1 LNGIIRFSLNN
12 KFALWIMTFIVVA
25 AGLYAG
31 LTMKQETIPDINVPV
46 ISVVTVYPGAAPD
59 EVAERVTRPIE
70 QRLRNLGG
78 IDTITSRSAENFSA
92 VFIQYEYEKD
102 MDEALEEAREA
113 VGSVSLPEGAS
124 EPALNRISFNA
135 IPVLVFSVNSETL
148 SLEELTALI
157 EEELRP
163 SLEGL
168 EGVSDVQITGQYIRE
183 VVLTWKEDK
192 LAEYG
197 LGKDTVEGIIKG
209 SALKAPL
216 GLFEMED
223 TQKNIVVD
231 GGVRSL
237 EDLRNLAI
245 PIIPSG
251 GGAAAGNAAGMG
263 GAMGGATGI
272 GGAAGMGDA
281 AGMGGAMGGAAGMGG
296 VPGMAPTE
304 GMDAAAGTGGAMGD
318 AAGMGNAA
326 GMGGAMGDA
335 AGMGGAPGMAPTEG
349 MDAAAGADAAG
360 ADMLAALMSGGL
372 PTVPLSELADIE
384 LVGRAETI
392 SRTNGKEA
400 IAVQIIKAPDANTV
414 EVVNLVKEE
423 LDAFKADR
431 EGIDIITMLDMGEP
445 IEQSVAT
452 MLEKALFGAIFAII
466 IILLFLRNVRS
477 TLIAVISIPLSLLIG
492 ILLLKLN
499 NITLN
504 MMTLGAMTVAI
515 GRVVDDSIV
524 VIENIYRRM
533 SLKGEQLK
541 GKALILSA
549 TKEMFIPIMSSTIVT
564 IAVFVPLGLVSGMV
578 GELFLPF
585 ALTMVYSLLASLL
598 VAITIVPMLA
608 HMLFR
613 RGLPEGKHTEG
624 PGRLAKAYQGGL
636 RRALSHKIVTFSIAV
651 ALLGVSVY
659 LFQFVGT
666 SFLPEE
672 EQKYAML
679 TYSPAPGELQD
690 DVYDKALK
698 AEEYLMSRADVTDV
712 TFGIGS
718 RGENAGMMG
727 FGSDRDALF
736 YVMFDDDTE
745 NFEEVKEQVLADV
758 QAKAAGEGE
767 WGMLDMSG
775 SFGAGGFSMYV
786 FGDSYEEVKDAAE
799 KIKAV
804 MEQDPNFKDIETGLE
819 ETYDQYT
826 LLANQEQLGRY
837 GLTTANIMLA
847 LAPARERPVLTTV
860 GEGGEI
866 YNVYVQTE
874 TRGYDTIDDLTGV
887 SLASPLGFE
896 VPIRDVVTVESG
908 ESPNTINLLD
918 GRMYTEITAEVTTKD
933 VGAATSELKKKLEEL
948 DLPRS
953 VDLEFGGV
961 VEQMNETFYQ
971 LGLAM
976 AAAVAIVYLVLVIT
990 FGGGLAPFAI
1000 LFSLPFT
1007 AIGAFLALL
1016 LTGETLNVS
1025 AMMGLLMLVGIVVT
1039 NAIVLID
1046 RVIHKER
1053 DGLPTREAL
1062 LEAAATRLRPIL
1074 MTALATVGALL
1085 PMLFSLKGA
1094 GIISKGMAVTVI
1106 GGLTSSTL
1114 LTLFIVPAVYE
1125 VLMRIRRALFRGP
1138 AEERI

>member
-1 LNGIIRFSLNN
+1 MNGIIRFSLNN

-296 VPGMAPTE
+296 V
-304 GMDAAAGTGGAMGD
+304 
-318 AAGMGNAA
+318 
-326 GMGGAMGDA
+326 
-335 AGMGGAPGMAPTEG
+335 PGMAPTEG